1 MFIKRM
7 KKITLKKQK
16 DKLAKNRNP
25 WIFSGAI
32 HSAEKGIINGETV
45 GVYDSE
51 NRFIAYGFFSE
62 FSAIALRLFSWNEN
76 EPFGTEL
83 FKNRIESALSARN
96 AIIDTEKTDSFRL
109 LYGEADGL
117 PGYIADIYNGHVS
130 LQVNTASAVYY
141 LPMMQQALIEVL
153 NPKSI
158 YARPADEL
166 AKKEMIRWQE
176 QCLHGETP
184 DSITIR
190 ENGLK
195 IAASLKSGQKTGY
208 YFDQREN
215 RRIAAGYANCRD
227 VLDCFCYTGGFSLNA
242 AANGA
247 KSITSVDSSAD
258 ALSNLKDNFTLNGF
272 NTPETVKADVFE
284 YLRQRNSDS
293 HQHDIVI
300 LDPPKL
306 AKSQASVEQALRAY
320 KDLNMLGM
328 KKVKKDG
335 IFFSFS
341 CSGRVSRE
349 DFIKSV
355 AWAAKDAGRTLRI
368 TGFLSQS
375 GDHPINPFFPES
387 EYLKGIVGIVS

>member
-1 MFIKRM
+1 MVNRRM
-7 KKITLKKQK
+7 KTVTLKKLK
-16 DKLAKNRNP
+16 DKLAKNKNP

-32 HSAEKGIINGETV
+32 HSADKGIINGETV
-45 GVYDSE
+45 KVLDSE
-51 NRFIAYGFFSE
+51 KRFIAYGFYSE
-62 FSAIALRLFSWNEN
+62 FSAITLRLFSWNED
-76 EPFGTEL
+76 ETFGAGV
-83 FKNRIESALSARN
+83 FKQRLTSALAARKRL
-96 AIIDTEKTDSFRL
+96 IDSEKNDSYRL

-117 PGYIADIYNGHVS
+117 PGYIADIYSGHVG

-141 LPMMQQALIEVL
+141 LPMMKEALTEIISPL
-153 NPKSI
+153 SI
-158 YARPADEL
+158 YVRPADEL
-166 AKKEMIRWQE
+166 EKKEMIRYPE
-176 QCLHGETP
+176 QCIYGNTP
-184 DSITIR
+184 ENIIIK

-195 IAASLKSGQKTGY
+195 ISASLISGQKTGY

-215 RRIAAGYANCRD
+215 RRIAAAYARGQD

-258 ALSNLKDNFTLNGF
+258 ALSNLKENFALNGLEAPD
-272 NTPETVKADVFE
+272 TIKADIFE
-284 YLRQRNSDS
+284 YLRERNADS
-293 HQHDIVI
+293 QKHDIII

-306 AKSQASVEQALRAY
+306 AKSQSSVEQALRAY

-328 KKVKKDG
+328 KKMKNNG
-335 IFFSFS
+335 IFISFS

-375 GDHPINPFFPES
+375 CDHPINPFFPES
-387 EYLKGIVGIVS
+387 EYLKGIVGIVE